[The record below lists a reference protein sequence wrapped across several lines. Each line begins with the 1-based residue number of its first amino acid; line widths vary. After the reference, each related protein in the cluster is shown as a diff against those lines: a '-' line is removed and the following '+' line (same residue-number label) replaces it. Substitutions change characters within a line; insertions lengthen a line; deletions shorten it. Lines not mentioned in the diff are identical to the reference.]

1 MPMNPPDSGL
11 MKNPAW
17 NDPTAGIFLRALA
30 LLGGIVLVLFNPQ
43 VRVDRRGFAVGLAG
57 WAAAAAAAYLLM
69 DPIADAE
76 WISDQA
82 IVVIAQIYS
91 WAAGLWS
98 VGVTVL
104 FARRAH
110 DFGISG
116 AWALLLSAAGLNVI
130 FILVCLLAPGR
141 PEGEAWPK
149 ACAVAELFG
158 SRFCR

>member
-69 DPIADAE
+69 DFLHCE
-76 WISDQA
+76 
-82 IVVIAQIYS
+82 VK
-91 WAAGLWS
+91 
-98 VGVTVL
+98 
-104 FARRAH
+104 RA
-110 DFGISG
+110 STSN
-116 AWALLLSAAGLNVI
+116 LLLPNT
-130 FILVCLLAPGR
+130 
-141 PEGEAWPK
+141 
-149 ACAVAELFG
+149 
-158 SRFCR
+158 